1 VYSDMIG
8 SLLCK
13 PALLQHPAG
22 HNVCPCLTPVVWW
35 SNGRSPTHFK
45 DMMPT
50 QATPLTAEQ
59 FFEQSGYRKLLERQT
74 FEQTICNALDRAGF
88 TRSRMQQMRPH
99 RLTVVTGRC
108 LAEND
113 FRLARRI
120 RSDLRRAFREEGL
133 RTTSSM
139 ITVYRA
145 GSWLLAQVGVLESK
159 V

>member
-1 VYSDMIG
+1 
-8 SLLCK
+8 
-13 PALLQHPAG
+13 
-22 HNVCPCLTPVVWW
+22 
-35 SNGRSPTHFK
+35 
-45 DMMPT
+45 MMPT